1 MLLAR
6 LDHHA
11 MWLFQ
16 QITKLNCLGETTRA
30 GKDLR
35 MSSDANHATQNLRSN
50 AVTRNASTT
59 FCSQLRHST

>member
-6 LDHHA
+6 LDDHA

-16 QITKLNCLGETTRA
+16 QKITKLNCLGETTRA

-35 MSSDANHATQNLRSN
+35 MTGDANHATQNLRSN
-50 AVTRNASTT
+50 AVTRNAVNNS
-59 FCSQLRHST
+59 L